1 MESKKLNI
9 QYIPVEFIKPN
20 PYQPRTKFAKGA
32 LEDLANSIKE
42 YGVLQPINVRKFNEN
57 SYELI
62 SGERRLRASKLAGL
76 TEIPAIISEVIEV
89 DSAVMALI
97 ENIQRENLNYIEEA
111 ESYNQLMSRHNL
123 TQDQI
128 AQKVGKNQSTVANKL
143 RLLRLNHDV
152 RRELLENNL
161 SERHARALLRL
172 PEEDLQKEALQ
183 AIISKKLNVKK
194 SEDLIEKIRD
204 DVLNNNHEE
213 KFTKSSRSR
222 IKSFINMRIYL
233 NTIKNAYNEILKT
246 GIQADYKEKD
256 MGDKIEIKITLNK
269 K

>member
-97 ENIQRENLNYIEEA
+97 ENIQRENLN
-111 ESYNQLMSRHNL
+111 
-123 TQDQI
+123 
-128 AQKVGKNQSTVANKL
+128 K
-143 RLLRLNHDV
+143 
-152 RRELLENNL
+152 
-161 SERHARALLRL
+161 
-172 PEEDLQKEALQ
+172 KEP
-183 AIISKKLNVKK
+183 II
-194 SEDLIEKIRD
+194 
-204 DVLNNNHEE
+204 H
-213 KFTKSSRSR
+213 TKMAP
-222 IKSFINMRIYL
+222 F
-233 NTIKNAYNEILKT
+233 
-246 GIQADYKEKD
+246 
-256 MGDKIEIKITLNK
+256 
-269 K
+269 